1 MRRLFKIKEMETRR
15 NVLKRNRYT
24 WWIALLLL
32 PALALASCSSA
43 TAALTGTDTPEPVAT
58 TVPPTA
64 APAILPD
71 IVASDA
77 LNALEDALGSIYAR
91 VNPSVVNIR
100 VVQQVDATSMV
111 VPEIPEIPGF
121 PLPQLPESES
131 PPLQQGAGSG
141 FVWDKEGHIVTNNHV
156 VEGADKIEVT
166 FADGA
171 IAQAELVGADPDSD
185 LAVIKVDV
193 PTEQLQ
199 PVEVAD
205 STQVNVGQ
213 LAVAIGNPF
222 ALEGTMTVGFV
233 SAVGRSLPV
242 SEVLSQG
249 PGYVI
254 PDIIQTDAPI
264 NPGNSGGVL
273 VDDEGRLIGVTAAI
287 ESPVR
292 ANAGIGFA
300 IPSVIVQKVVPA
312 LIDTGQYDH
321 SLLGLSGA
329 TLTPDLA
336 EAMGLDSDQ
345 RGVLVAE
352 VTSGGPADKAGLHG
366 SDRDAEIEGQQMRVG
381 GDVIV
386 AIDGQPVKE
395 FDDIVIYLARSTE
408 VGQTVTLTV
417 LRQGEE
423 MQVQATLEARPRS
436 EAESTPVEGSPQGS
450 AWLGIAGLTVT
461 PEIAE
466 NMALDSDQQGVLVE
480 EVVQDSPADKAKL
493 RGSDKSVTIDG
504 QQVTIGG
511 DVITALDGNA
521 VERFEDLQAL
531 VRQAKPD
538 QEVTLTVLRDGQEI
552 EVPVT
557 LGERPAP
564 IP

>member
-71 IVASDA
+71 VVASDA

-131 PPLQQGAGSG
+131 PPLRQGAGSG

-300 IPSVIVQKVVPA
+300 IPSIIVQKVVPA
-312 LIDTGQYDH
+312 LIETGHYDH

-329 TLTPDLA
+329 TLKPDLA

-480 EVVQDSPADKAKL
+480 EVVQDSPADQAKL

-504 QQVTIGG
+504 QQVLIGG

-521 VERFEDLQAL
+521 VGRFEDLQAL
-531 VRQAKPD
+531 VLQAKPG

-557 LGERPAP
+557 LGKRPAP
-564 IP
+564 TP

>member
-1 MRRLFKIKEMETRR
+1 MRRLLREEMETRR
-15 NVLKRNRYT
+15 NGLKQNKYKG
-24 WWIALLLL
+24 WIAVLLL
-32 PALALASCSSA
+32 PMLVLVGCSSA
-43 TAALTGTDTPEPVAT
+43 TAATTGTDTPEAAT
-58 TVPPTA
+58 NIVSPTA
-64 APAILPD
+64 APATLPD
-71 IVASDA
+71 MAASDVLA
-77 LNALEDALGSIYAR
+77 ALEGTLENIYAR
-91 VNPSVVNIR
+91 VNPSVVNIQ

-111 VPEIPEIPGF
+111 IPEIPGF
-121 PLPQLPESES
+121 PLPQVPDSES

-156 VEGADKIEVT
+156 VEGATKIEVT

-171 IAQAELVGADPDSD
+171 VAEAEVVGTDPDSD

-193 PTEQLQ
+193 PAEWLQ

-205 STQVNVGQ
+205 STAVKVGQ

-222 ALEGTMTVGFV
+222 ALEGSMTVGFI

-242 SEVLSQG
+242 SAVQLQG

-273 VDDEGRLIGVTAAI
+273 VDNEGRLIGVTAAI

-292 ANAGIGFA
+292 ANAGVGFA

-312 LIDTGQYDH
+312 LIETGRYEH
-321 SLLGLSGA
+321 PLLGLSGA

-336 EAMGLDSDQ
+336 EATGLDADQ

-352 VTSGGPADKAGLHG
+352 VTSGGPSDKAGLRG
-366 SDRDAEIEGQQMRVG
+366 SDREVEIEGQQVSVG

-386 AIDGQPVKE
+386 AIDDQPVKE

-408 VGQTVTLTV
+408 VGQTVSLTV

-423 MQVQATLEARPRS
+423 QQIQVTLGARSSS
-436 EAESTPVEGSPQGS
+436 EAEQPQVSSAQQGS
-450 AWLGIAGLTVT
+450 AWLGITGLTVT
-461 PEIAE
+461 PQIAE
-466 NMALDSDQQGVLVE
+466 SMGLESNQQGVLIS
-480 EVVQDSPADKAKL
+480 EVVQDSPADQSKL
-493 RGSDKSVTIDG
+493 HGSDKSVTIDQ
-504 QQVTIGG
+504 QQVSIGG
-511 DVITALDGNA
+511 DIITALDGKA
-521 VERFEDLQAL
+521 VERMEDLQAL
-531 VRQAKPD
+531 VLQAEPD
-538 QEVTLTVLRDGQEI
+538 QEVTLTILRDNQEI

-557 LGERPAP
+557 LGERPAATP
-564 IP
+564 